1 MTKLLSEIEPSLN
14 SMKTQIQDSVGAD
27 LRRLVMEEL
36 ALQRMGKN
44 KNGSE
49 ESNDE
54 EDPESKKIRKYKKNI
69 KI

>member
-27 LRRLVMEEL
+27 LRRLVKEEL
-36 ALQRMGKN
+36 VLQRMEETK
-44 KNGSE
+44 KGSD

-54 EDPESKKIRKYKKNI
+54 EDPESKKNI
-69 KI
+69 KIK